1 MRFTTT
7 ELISIEMTMEK
18 LYTMAKAVLP
28 HESTDM
34 ANVRALV
41 FITGELRAAS
51 KCTNSADMKTVQA
64 GYERLT
70 KLLTK

>member
-7 ELISIEMTMEK
+7 ELISIELTMEK
-18 LYTMAKAVLP
+18 LYNMANAVLP
-28 HESTDM
+28 RESTDM
-34 ANVRALV
+34 ANVRALM
-41 FITGELRAAS
+41 FITGELRASS
-51 KCTNSADMKTVQA
+51 KCTDSADMRTVQA